1 MRNRHRL
8 ARVLWLAGVLHL
20 GWGCAADVEPPPFQP
35 VSTVGELMHDVVI
48 PNAEIVWDSVGTI
61 FTLEETQE
69 IAPAGEDEWVAVQ
82 GAARTLM
89 EAGNLLMMEGRA
101 KDSGVWMERS
111 GDLVRAGAAVLEAAE
126 AEDAAML
133 FDRGEL
139 IFNACQGC
147 HWDYRFEEDPS
158 TIRTH

>member
-1 MRNRHRL
+1 
-8 ARVLWLAGVLHL
+8 
-20 GWGCAADVEPPPFQP
+20 
-35 VSTVGELMHDVVI
+35 MHDVVI
-48 PNAEIVWDSVGTI
+48 PNAEVVWDSVGTI
-61 FTLEETQE
+61 FTLEEIQE
-69 IAPAGEDEWVAVQ
+69 IAPANEDEWVAVQ

-89 EAGNLLMMEGRA
+89 EAGNLLMMEGRS

-111 GDLVRAGAAVLEAAE
+111 GALVSAGAAVLEAAE

-133 FDRGEL
+133 FERGEL